1 MQRGNGVVTEVQLV
15 EPHKGVQQL
24 TREGGELV
32 AIQPPV
38 DSVQSE
44 VKDKRA
50 FRLVHP
56 CAVGMLAVWLTV

>member
-38 DSVQSE
+38 D
-44 VKDKRA
+44 KRA